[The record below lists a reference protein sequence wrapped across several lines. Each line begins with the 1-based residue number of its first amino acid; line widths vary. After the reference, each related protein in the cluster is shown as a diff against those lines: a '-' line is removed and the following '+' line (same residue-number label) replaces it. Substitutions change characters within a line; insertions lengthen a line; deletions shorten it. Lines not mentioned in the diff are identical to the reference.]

1 MTFEDWMQLVVRAF
15 ELVGVLVLVLGAI
28 SAAIV
33 FARSARAGPAK
44 AVRRLRSD
52 IGRSILLGLEIL
64 IVADIVQTVTIE
76 PTLESAVTLGI
87 IVLVRTFLSFSLE
100 IELDGVPPWR
110 RRESGLGGDEVSP
123 SAATTVGGS

>member
-1 MTFEDWMQLVVRAF
+1 MAFEEWMQLVVRAF
-15 ELVGVLVLVLGAI
+15 ELVGVLVLVVGAI
-28 SAAIV
+28 AAAIV
-33 FARSARAGPAK
+33 FARSAQAGPAT

-64 IVADIVQTVTIE
+64 IVADIVQTVTIDA
-76 PTLESAVTLGI
+76 TIESALSLGI

-110 RRESGLGGDEVSP
+110 KREMRLMDDQTAS
-123 SAATTVGGS
+123 TQ

>member
-1 MTFEDWMQLVVRAF
+1 MSFEDWMELVVRGF
-15 ELVGVLVLVLGAI
+15 ELVGVLVLVVGAI
-28 SAAIV
+28 AAAIV
-33 FARSARAGPAK
+33 FARSVQAGPAK

-64 IVADIVQTVTIE
+64 IVADIVQTVTIDA
-76 PTLESAVTLGI
+76 TIESALSLGI

-110 RRESGLGGDEVSP
+110 KREMRLMEDQ
-123 SAATTVGGS
+123 TTSTQ